1 MFYMDSG
8 IASWAYLVFSLFLF
22 LSLYITFG
30 IKFSNQKKELNR
42 LLKVKYSQLEMLSSL
57 YAVLEIKKALPATG
71 IWAADPDFLR
81 RITDLF
87 FQNKPKLI
95 VEASSGVSSIVLGY
109 CCKQLG
115 AGKVMSLEHDLKYQ
129 KISQALI
136 EEHELQ
142 DYVEI
147 VYAPL
152 VKHKIKDKDWE
163 WYDISSLDNCSGI
176 DMVIVD
182 GPPFYL
188 QKNSRYPVVPL
199 LYDKMS
205 DYSVLMLDDGIRQEE
220 KDIAEIWSNEY
231 KDISTE
237 YLDLIS
243 GAILAIRNRKSD

>member
-1 MFYMDSG
+1 MYYIDSG
-8 IASWAYLVFSLFLF
+8 IASWAYLIFSLFLF

-30 IKFSNQKKELNR
+30 VKFSNQKKELNR
-42 LLKVKYSQLEMLSSL
+42 LLKIKYSQLEILSSI
-57 YAVLEIKKALPATG
+57 YATLEIKKPLPATG

-87 FQNKPKLI
+87 FQNQPKLI

-109 CCKQLG
+109 CCKKMG
-115 AGKVMSLEHDLKYQ
+115 VGKVMSLEHDLKYQ

-152 VKHKIKDKDWE
+152 MTHQIKGKDWE
-163 WYDISSLDNCSGI
+163 WYDVSSLDNYSGI
-176 DMVIVD
+176 DMVVVD

-188 QKNSRYPVVPL
+188 QKYSRYPVVPL

-220 KDIAEIWSNEY
+220 KDIAEIWSDDY

-243 GAILAIRNRKSD
+243 GAILATRNRRDN